1 MRGYTY
7 APPSEKNA
15 AMERGHEKK
24 GEDDTDGDD
33 AKKHANKR
41 RFEAYWTEMKRR
53 QRRLALERLA
63 GRGTVKKKMIQKKL
77 KQDGREI
84 VLAHQKT

>member
-1 MRGYTY
+1 
-7 APPSEKNA
+7 
-15 AMERGHEKK
+15 MERGHEKK
-24 GEDDTDGDD
+24 GEDDADGDD
-33 AKKHANKR
+33 AGTKPRAEMHANKR

>member
-1 MRGYTY
+1 
-7 APPSEKNA
+7 
-15 AMERGHEKK
+15 MERGHEKK

-33 AKKHANKR
+33 AGTKPRAEMHAKHANKR